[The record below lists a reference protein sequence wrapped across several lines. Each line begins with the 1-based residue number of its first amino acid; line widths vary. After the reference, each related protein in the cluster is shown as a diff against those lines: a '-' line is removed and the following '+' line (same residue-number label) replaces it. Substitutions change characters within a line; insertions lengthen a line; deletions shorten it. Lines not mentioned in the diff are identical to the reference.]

1 VCGRPTPWRCVFTLQ
16 ERCLAEQDAHSTEVT
31 NRVGESG
38 VLAGISPFAVAPT
51 LAEWAANPA
60 APPIAEL
67 RHGCASTLGSAS
79 AAGSRLGVL
88 SINWSPPLIRATL
101 SPLAAPLELWCNE
114 LQPDGSIVLPVPGA
128 AAKRAR
134 IAALVDA
141 VCARPVVYV
150 GDSPT
155 DLLAMLEADVGVIIG
170 ESASARLIA
179 RRFGVRIAP
188 LPPSLREC
196 LAARGAQEGEV
207 AAAADS
213 PGVVWE
219 AGSWE
224 EIRRCLL
231 GELQDPI

>member
-1 VCGRPTPWRCVFTLQ
+1 M
-16 ERCLAEQDAHSTEVT
+16 T

-38 VLAGISPFAVAPT
+38 VLAGISPSAVAPT
-51 LAEWAANPA
+51 LSEWAANPA

-67 RHGCASTLGSAS
+67 RHGCARTLGSAS

-155 DLLAMLEADVGVIIG
+155 DLLAMLEADVGVLIG